1 MWQCYKRP
9 AQYNTFYFFG
19 IHTFFHYSYIWT
31 CFYKGPFSTG
41 YFFQH
46 LAHATL
52 ATKKNSL
59 SALVHQPDTCVAN
72 WYASLRRL
80 VSAFLNAAPNQ
91 GWDIWDSSAG
101 TSEILIILIRWG
113 SHGKKKQTKKPPPTA
128 FHLQKFKLG
137 KCADRSAGFAA
148 ECLPSPPED
157 KGICGTSVL
166 IAFLHWQSAHKSACF
181 QSG

>member
-19 IHTFFHYSYIWT
+19 IHIFFFIIVTYEHVFTRVHFQQDIFPTFGTYHF
-31 CFYKGPFSTG
+31 GN
-41 YFFQH
+41 
-46 LAHATL
+46 
-52 ATKKNSL
+52 KKTQNSL

-91 GWDIWDSSAG
+91 GWDIWDSSGG
-101 TSEILIILIRWG
+101 TSEILSIFIRWG
-113 SHGKKKQTKKPPPTA
+113 SHGKKTKQNKKTPPTA

-137 KCADRSAGFAA
+137 NCADRSAGFAT
-148 ECLPSPPED
+148 ECLPS
-157 KGICGTSVL
+157 ICVTSVL
-166 IAFLHWQSAHKSACF
+166 IAFLHWQSAHKSAYL